1 MSELQVINNC
11 SPTMAGLKTGNLFCC
26 DAKSREELNG
36 SIKGF
41 NSRLVKKG
49 IKFLP
54 LRYRNGRALVYVYRP
69 EKLTNDLNDAG
80 ASKIL
85 KSKNYPVGNCEKCVV
100 ELIKRLRTEQDFPH
114 EIGLFLGYP
123 PVDVYGF
130 MHCKAKNFK
139 CVGTWKVYGDEKKAK
154 RQFESFK
161 KCTDAYKRAYER
173 HKSFDK
179 LVVSAK

>member
-1 MSELQVINNC
+1 MSEQQVINNC

-26 DAKSREELNG
+26 DAKSREELNR
-36 SIKGF
+36 SVRDF

-54 LRYRNGRALVYVYRP
+54 LRYRNGRALIYVYRP
-69 EKLTNDLNDAG
+69 KNLTNDLNDSG

-85 KSKNYPVGNCEKCVV
+85 KSKNYPVESCEKCIV
-100 ELIKRLRTEQDFPH
+100 ELIKRLRTQQDFPH

-123 PVDVYGF
+123 PADVYGF
-130 MHCKAKNFK
+130 MRCGSEKSK
-139 CVGTWKVYGDEKKAK
+139 CVGTWRVYGDEAGA
-154 RQFESFK
+154 RRRFESFK
-161 KCTDAYKRAYER
+161 KCTDVYKRAYER

>member
-139 CVGTWKVYGDEKKAK
+139 CVGTWKVYGDEQAARKK
-154 RQFESFK
+154 FDLYD
-161 KCTDAYKRAYER
+161 KCTRIYCQQWEKGRNIER
-173 HKSFDK
+173 
-179 LVVSAK
+179 LTVAG